1 MKFPFHYILIFFIG
15 FLAHLEVKS
24 QCVVSAGANL
34 IEVECGSQVDLT
46 ALSGNPVLSTNFN
59 NFQNGIGWSSN
70 TTVIYNNPCL
80 PSHDGNA
87 SAWVGNTT
95 AFPRELVTDAFD
107 VACGGTI
114 SFWQAYA
121 TQGGNAPCEG
131 PDLPGEGVD
140 LQYSNNNGPWISINY
155 IDPNGGYDPLLTSWQ
170 YYTFN
175 IPAGAYGTNTRFR
188 WYQNVTSGSPYD
200 HWGIDDVSISTFSCN
215 ANYDWSNLPSNN
227 DPQNQTV
234 TIYSDTTFQVIYTDG
249 VNVCSDD
256 ITIQILEPT
265 IDVTASDT
273 NLDCGQSTTLDV
285 TASSVNNTPT
295 CGFLLY
301 TNDTYGDGWNGG
313 SLQILVNGQLYGT
326 YNAVGLG
333 SNYNLTF
340 NDNDVIELIYS
351 SGAWDYENEYQLF
364 DNFGNLIF
372 QDGQSNSYPNT
383 GNVFSYVVNCG
394 TQGVSNYSFNWI
406 HSGETAQT
414 ISVAPNQTQ
423 YYSVEVMNSYGCI
436 YKDSIEIITSPIFNV
451 QETIVNASCNGI
463 NDGVIDL
470 FLPTPSNYQFSWS
483 NGSSTEDITNLS
495 SGIYSVTITDI
506 NNCSRDE
513 VYTISEPTALSLT
526 ESIVDANCNG
536 SSDASISLLPNG
548 GVPPYFYAWS
558 SGDTSQSLSS
568 ITAGSY
574 DAIITDANGCIIN
587 TPNYTISEPTALSL
601 TESIVDANCNGSSD
615 ASISLL
621 PNGGVPPYFYAWSNG
636 QTTQSLSSITA
647 GSYDAIITDA
657 NGCIINTPNYTIS
670 EPTALSLTESI
681 IDANCNGSSDA
692 SISLLPNGGVPPYFY
707 AWSNGQTTQSL
718 SSITAG
724 SYDAIITDAN
734 GCIINTPNYTISEP
748 TALSLTE
755 SIIDANCN
763 GSSDASISLLPN
775 GGVPPY
781 FYAWSNGQ
789 TTQSLSS
796 ITAGSYDAII
806 TDANGCII
814 NTPNYTISEPTALS
828 LTESII
834 DANCNGSSD
843 ASISLLPNGGV
854 PPYFYAWSNGQTT
867 QSLSSIT
874 AGSYDAIITDA
885 NGCIINTPNYTI
897 SEPTALSLT
906 ESIVDA
912 NCNGSSD
919 ASISLLPNGGVPP
932 YFYAWSNGQTTQS
945 LSSITAGSYDAIITD
960 ANGCIINTPNYTIS
974 EPTALSLTESIVDAN
989 CNGSSDASISLLP
1002 NGGVPPY
1009 FYAWSNGQTTQ
1020 SLSSITA
1027 GSYDAIITDANGCV
1041 INTPNYTISE
1051 PTALSL
1057 TESIIDANCNGSSD
1071 ASISLL
1077 PNGGVPPY
1085 FYAWSNGQTT
1095 QSLSSIT
1102 AGSYDAIITDANG
1115 CISTHLIIQF
1125 QNLLLYLL
1133 QRVL

>member
-1 MKFPFHYILIFFIG
+1 MKFPFHYILIFLIG
-15 FLAHLEVKS
+15 FLVHLEVKS
-24 QCVVSAGANL
+24 QCVVYAGANL

-95 AFPRELVTDAFD
+95 AFPRELVTDAFN

-295 CGFLLY
+295 CDFLLY

-406 HSGETAQT
+406 HSGETTQT

-558 SGDTSQSLSS
+558 SGDTSVFVKYHS
-568 ITAGSY
+568 
-574 DAIITDANGCIIN
+574 
-587 TPNYTISEPTALSL
+587 
-601 TESIVDANCNGSSD
+601 
-615 ASISLL
+615 
-621 PNGGVPPYFYAWSNG
+621 
-636 QTTQSLSSITA
+636 
-647 GSYDAIITDA
+647 
-657 NGCIINTPNYTIS
+657 
-670 EPTALSLTESI
+670 
-681 IDANCNGSSDA
+681 
-692 SISLLPNGGVPPYFY
+692 
-707 AWSNGQTTQSL
+707 
-718 SSITAG
+718 
-724 SYDAIITDAN
+724 
-734 GCIINTPNYTISEP
+734 
-748 TALSLTE
+748 
-755 SIIDANCN
+755 
-763 GSSDASISLLPN
+763 
-775 GGVPPY
+775 
-781 FYAWSNGQ
+781 
-789 TTQSLSS
+789 
-796 ITAGSYDAII
+796 
-806 TDANGCII
+806 
-814 NTPNYTISEPTALS
+814 
-828 LTESII
+828 
-834 DANCNGSSD
+834 
-843 ASISLLPNGGV
+843 
-854 PPYFYAWSNGQTT
+854 
-867 QSLSSIT
+867 
-874 AGSYDAIITDA
+874 
-885 NGCIINTPNYTI
+885 
-897 SEPTALSLT
+897 
-906 ESIVDA
+906 
-912 NCNGSSD
+912 
-919 ASISLLPNGGVPP
+919 
-932 YFYAWSNGQTTQS
+932 
-945 LSSITAGSYDAIITD
+945 
-960 ANGCIINTPNYTIS
+960 
-974 EPTALSLTESIVDAN
+974 
-989 CNGSSDASISLLP
+989 
-1002 NGGVPPY
+1002 
-1009 FYAWSNGQTTQ
+1009 
-1020 SLSSITA
+1020 
-1027 GSYDAIITDANGCV
+1027 
-1041 INTPNYTISE
+1041 
-1051 PTALSL
+1051 
-1057 TESIIDANCNGSSD
+1057 
-1071 ASISLL
+1071 
-1077 PNGGVPPY
+1077 
-1085 FYAWSNGQTT
+1085 
-1095 QSLSSIT
+1095 
-1102 AGSYDAIITDANG
+1102 
-1115 CISTHLIIQF
+1115 
-1125 QNLLLYLL
+1125 
-1133 QRVL
+1133 R